1 MTTMQA
7 MPGRSDPLI
16 GQVVAGRYLVLE
28 RVGEG
33 GMGFVYKA
41 RQDPIGRMVALKIL
55 LPDKMGEDRAVA
67 RFLNEARII
76 SQLRHH
82 NTVKLIDFGQ
92 LSDKRLF
99 IAMEYLDGGTLAD
112 LMAGKRLAAPAALR
126 IARQICK
133 SLAEAH
139 AMGIIHR
146 DLKPEN
152 VLLDE
157 MHGEEVH
164 VRVVDFGLAK
174 LPGKAAAMRD
184 LEVSRFGRM
193 VETVPGVR
201 LGTPAYMSPE
211 QAFARPVDARSD
223 LYSVGV
229 LLYRMLTGHL
239 PFDGDNTTGIAL
251 AHLHDA
257 PEPMDEVAPEAQV
270 DPEVEALVMRL
281 LAKSPDDR
289 PTSVA
294 AVLQALEPLIARLSQ
309 PTGQVTPLVM
319 PATPRPSKPSV
330 EEVLP
335 RRRGWLVLAFGAGL
349 AVGFGLALVLR

>member
-1 MTTMQA
+1 VN
-7 MPGRSDPLI
+7 DPLI
-16 GQVVAGRYLVLE
+16 GQTVAGRYVVVE
-28 RVGEG
+28 RIGEG

-41 RQDPIGRMVALKIL
+41 RQEPIGRMVALKIL

-99 IAMEYLDGGTLAD
+99 IAMEYLDGGTLAA
-112 LMAGKRLAAPAALR
+112 LMAGKRLAAHAALR

-139 AMGIIHR
+139 ALGIIHR

-157 MHGEEVH
+157 MHGEEIH
-164 VRVVDFGLAK
+164 ARVVDFGLAK
-174 LPGKAAAMRD
+174 LPAQSGSMRD

-223 LYSVGV
+223 LYAVGV

-270 DPEVEALVMRL
+270 DPQIEALVMAL
-281 LAKSPDDR
+281 LAKDPEDR
-289 PTSVA
+289 PTSA
-294 AVLQALEPLIARLSQ
+294 ASVLRRLDTFIDHQAQKS
-309 PTGQVTPLVM
+309 GGTPSAVVL
-319 PATPRPSKPSV
+319 PAAPRPPRPV
-330 EEVLP
+330 DTVVLP
-335 RRRGWLVLAFGAGL
+335 ARRRFIVLAFSAGTALGFTL
-349 AVGFGLALVLR
+349 AILLR

>member
-1 MTTMQA
+1 MN
-7 MPGRSDPLI
+7 DPLL
-16 GQVVAGRYLVLE
+16 GHFVAGRYQVLE

-41 RQDPIGRMVALKIL
+41 RQEPIGRLVALKIL
-55 LPDKMGEDRAVA
+55 LPAKMGDEQTVA

-92 LSDKRLF
+92 LADKRLF

-112 LMAGKRLAAPAALR
+112 LMEGRRLSQAGALR
-126 IARQICK
+126 IARQIGK

-139 AMGIIHR
+139 ALGIIHR

-157 MHGEEVH
+157 MHGEEIH

-174 LPGKAAAMRD
+174 VPMQGRD
-184 LEVSRFGRM
+184 LEVSRFGRVM
-193 VETVPGVR
+193 ETVPGVR

-211 QAFARPVDARSD
+211 QAFARPVDGRSD

-229 LLYRMLTGHL
+229 LLYRMLSGHL
-239 PFDGDNTTGIAL
+239 PFDGDDTTGMAL
-251 AHLHDA
+251 AHLHDDPRPMAEMA
-257 PEPMDEVAPEAQV
+257 PDAEV
-270 DPEVEALVMRL
+270 DPELDALVMAL
-281 LAKSPDDR
+281 LAKEPSHR
-289 PTSVA
+289 PPSVD
-294 AVLQALEPLIARLSQ
+294 AVLQVVERLIDRHGRLEA
-309 PTGQVTPLVM
+309 
-319 PATPRPSKPSV
+319 ATD
-330 EEVLP
+330 
-335 RRRGWLVLAFGAGL
+335 
-349 AVGFGLALVLR
+349 ALVLPSAPRPAEASVEVRLPGRFGVVQRTALFAAGVAVGVGISHLMR